1 MRKIIICVCALLM
14 TTLAGPVIAGTV
26 THGFDN
32 GRWGFN
38 SDYGDFSFGSFTN
51 FFYIENSDGKPAPC
65 LRMKSIR
72 GVGIEVVHPEF
83 QGNFKA
89 AGFKRISLDMKI
101 TSMFPPP
108 NNPNPRPQIFILP
121 AHDMSP
127 WVKDA
132 SGYQPRLNQWLYIRA
147 DFDPDWTDAE
157 AHANGWEV
165 VVLQGMPSKSFKE
178 TMADVYATGLWF
190 KVGKTG
196 SEIHTRF
203 DNYKLGPASHQ
214 ITPILKPIQLKP
226 LPLDKGKRKESYPT
240 KRKKE

>member
-1 MRKIIICVCALLM
+1 MREIIASVCVLLM
-14 TTLAGPVIAGTV
+14 TTLAGPVMAGTV

-65 LRMKSIR
+65 LRMKSIH
-72 GVGIEVVHPEF
+72 GVGIKVVRPEF
-83 QGNFKA
+83 QGNYKT
-89 AGFKRISLDMKI
+89 AGFRRISLDMKI
-101 TSMFPPP
+101 ASMFPPP

-121 AHDMSP
+121 GHGMSP

-132 SGYQPRLNQWLYIRA
+132 SGYQPNLNQWQHIWA
-147 DFDPDWTDAE
+147 DFDPDWTDGE
-157 AHANGWEV
+157 ARANGWEV
-165 VVLQGMPSKSFKE
+165 VVLQGMQSKSFKE
-178 TMADVYATGLWF
+178 TMADVYATGLWL
-190 KVGKTG
+190 KVSKTG

-214 ITPILKPIQLKP
+214 ATPIMKPVQLKP
-226 LPLDKGKRKESYPT
+226 LPSGKMKMKGSYPVR
-240 KRKKE
+240 RKSQ